1 MSAGVA
7 VIFSRN
13 FNKPTTTD
21 RVGSQLTY
29 QQIKNQ
35 AGVYGLITKPKYYEK
50 PTPLDYEVAFQQFAD
65 DFKRKDFKRL
75 ICSPMGCMRDNVQ
88 PSVFITNLARFQR
101 TTGAEITVVSC
112 EQKAKRTLCNG
123 LSHKEFSEE
132 LKRLVEKQTDTLP
145 EPQDGQELATT
156 SSPMVQE
163 QVQSSNG
170 SFKYDLNT
178 SDSETPSFSGWNLS
192 DIHRPVNI
200 QLRTDLNNSNESLSA
215 SPGTPLNLLHNHP
228 LDTM

>member
-1 MSAGVA
+1 
-7 VIFSRN
+7 
-13 FNKPTTTD
+13 
-21 RVGSQLTY
+21 
-29 QQIKNQ
+29 
-35 AGVYGLITKPKYYEK
+35 
-50 PTPLDYEVAFQQFAD
+50 
-65 DFKRKDFKRL
+65 
-75 ICSPMGCMRDNVQ
+75 MRDNVQ

-228 LDTM
+228 LDTIGNINITLRDEFQQYKSQFADDLWQLEFGMKDTE